1 MKYRVTSLLI
11 SDMVRFT
18 VETKKTTGGGTDGTL
33 FLMENIQDYLVV
45 RN

>member
-18 VETKKTTGGGTDGTL
+18 VETKTTGGTGGTL
-33 FLMENIQDYLVV
+33 FLMENIQDYSVV

>member
-11 SDMVRFT
+11 SDMVKFT
-18 VETKKTTGGGTDGTL
+18 VETKKTTGGTGGTL
-33 FLMENIQDYLVV
+33 FLMENIQDYSVV